1 MFDGAEKVRVRM
13 APSPTGALH
22 VGSAHTALFN
32 YLFAR
37 SKGGVFVLRIED
49 TDRARSSKEW
59 EEDILNSLLWL
70 GINWDEGPYRQ
81 SERSG
86 IYREYIR
93 KMLER
98 GSAFYCWHTKDE
110 LMAED
115 ERQKANKEAPR
126 HRCEYR
132 DLDISSD
139 TEKIKRAVIR
149 FKNNGAGTIG
159 ISDAVKGEVVFDVEL
174 LGDFSIAKSLDEAL
188 YNFAVVIDDY
198 EMNITHV
205 IRGED
210 HISNTPKQLLVQRA
224 LGIEP
229 PMYAHIPLILG
240 SDKSK
245 LSKRH
250 GATAVLEYRDMGYL
264 PEALFNFLAILGWR
278 ADDDEKEIMSADEII
293 SKFHIKNLQTSPAI
307 FDIEKLNW
315 MNAEYIRMMS
325 LTEFTES
332 TLPYL
337 VNAGFINENIDRAY
351 LQKVVALEKNRIKKL
366 SEIVEA
372 SKFIFTDIDY
382 KPELLVWRKA
392 TSADVKPMLE
402 KVHELL
408 YPMDARTWTK
418 ENLES
423 ILMPAAKQ
431 VGDRGKLLWPLRAA
445 LTGREAS
452 PGPFEIM
459 EVLGKEKVLTRL
471 RTGIEKADELT

>member
-1 MFDGAEKVRVRM
+1 MYNLDSPKGWPDVTNRKQMLEQIRKMFDGAEKVRVRM

-149 FKNNGAGTIG
+149 FKNNGAGTVG

-174 LGDFSIAKSLDEAL
+174 LGDFSIAKSLDETL

-245 LSKRH
+245 LSK
-250 GATAVLEYRDMGYL
+250 
-264 PEALFNFLAILGWR
+264 
-278 ADDDEKEIMSADEII
+278 S
-293 SKFHIKNLQTSPAI
+293 
-307 FDIEKLNW
+307 
-315 MNAEYIRMMS
+315 
-325 LTEFTES
+325 
-332 TLPYL
+332 
-337 VNAGFINENIDRAY
+337 
-351 LQKVVALEKNRIKKL
+351 
-366 SEIVEA
+366 
-372 SKFIFTDIDY
+372 
-382 KPELLVWRKA
+382 
-392 TSADVKPMLE
+392 
-402 KVHELL
+402 
-408 YPMDARTWTK
+408 
-418 ENLES
+418 
-423 ILMPAAKQ
+423 
-431 VGDRGKLLWPLRAA
+431 
-445 LTGREAS
+445 
-452 PGPFEIM
+452 
-459 EVLGKEKVLTRL
+459 
-471 RTGIEKADELT
+471 